1 MMEIRLH
8 KPGPFSSIQDLGR
21 FDFLSSG
28 VPKSGAMDNL
38 SARLAN
44 AALANT
50 DEAAVIEFTYAQ
62 AEIEILSDMLL
73 AYSGHGT
80 ILVAGKQTL
89 PANRP
94 LALKKGT
101 RLKLVA
107 DGIGCRT
114 YLAAPGGWDV
124 PLIMGSRST
133 YLPAKIGGVDGR
145 LLQTS
150 DILRATNWED
160 KHQRLFDYLQHS
172 KRTHPQWA
180 IKPMWQA
187 TSNTQ
192 IIRFLRGPE
201 GDWFSE
207 ESLLQLISSSFE
219 VDRNS
224 NRMGYVLQGNPFQ
237 KIKDQE
243 MLSTAVLPGTIQIPG
258 NGQPILLMADCQT
271 TGGYPRIAQVA
282 AVDLPRC
289 GQLKPGDRICFQEIS
304 LREAENLYLE
314 QEHHYQQMR
323 RSIDLKYDTLSCT
336 P

>member
-1 MMEIRLH
+1 MEIKLH
-8 KPGPFSSIQDLGR
+8 KPGPFSTIQDLGR
-21 FDFLSSG
+21 LDFLSSG
-28 VPKSGAMDNL
+28 VPKSGAMDSL

-50 DEAAVIEFTYAQ
+50 DEVAVIEFTYAQ
-62 AEIEILSDMLL
+62 ADIEICSDMLL
-73 AYSGHGT
+73 AYSGKGAVFLDEERT
-80 ILVAGKQTL
+80 IL

-101 RLKLVA
+101 RLKLVP

-124 PLIMGSRST
+124 PLIMRSRST

-145 LLQTS
+145 LLQTN

-160 KHQRLFDYLQHS
+160 KHERLFDYLHHS

-180 IKPMWQA
+180 VKPMWQA

-192 IIRFLRGPE
+192 VIRFLRGPE
-201 GDWFSE
+201 AEWFSE
-207 ESLLQLISSSFE
+207 ESLLQLRSSTFE

-224 NRMGYVLQGNPFQ
+224 NRMGYVLRGNPFQ

-243 MLSTAVLPGTIQIPG
+243 MLSTAVLPGTIQVPG
-258 NGQPILLMADCQT
+258 NGQPIVLMADCQT
-271 TGGYPRIAQVA
+271 TGGYPRIAQIA

-314 QEHHYQQMR
+314 QERHYQQMKL
-323 RSIDLKYDTLSCT
+323 SIDLKYDIT
-336 P
+336 

>member
-1 MMEIRLH
+1 MEIKLH
-8 KPGPFSSIQDLGR
+8 KPGPFSTIQDLGR

-28 VPKSGAMDNL
+28 VPQSGAMDSL

-44 AALANT
+44 AALANKA
-50 DEAAVIEFTYAQ
+50 EAAVIEFTYAQ
-62 AEIEILSDMLL
+62 AEIEIRSDMLL
-73 AYSGHGT
+73 AYSGKGAVFLDEEQT
-80 ILVAGKQTL
+80 IL

-94 LALKKGT
+94 LAVQKGT
-101 RLKLVA
+101 RLKLIP
-107 DGIGCRT
+107 DGMGCRT
-114 YLAAPGGWDV
+114 YLAAPGGWDI

-133 YLPAKIGGVDGR
+133 YLPAEIGGVNGR
-145 LLQTS
+145 LLQTD
-150 DILRATNWED
+150 DILRAAKWED
-160 KHQRLFDYLQHS
+160 KQQSLFDYLQHS

-187 TSNTQ
+187 TSGTQ
-192 IIRFLRGPE
+192 VIRFLRGPE
-201 GDWFSE
+201 AGWFSE
-207 ESLLQLISSSFE
+207 ESLLQLISSTFE

-224 NRMGYVLQGNPFQ
+224 NRMGYVLQGNSFQ

-243 MLSTAVLPGTIQIPG
+243 LLSTAVLPGTIQVPG

-314 QEHHYQQMR
+314 QERHYQQMR
-323 RSIDLKYDTLSCT
+323 RSINLKYEI
-336 P
+336 